1 MYDVNMSE
9 ISHCYYNAPTFIHIN
24 YNKSVKIR
32 FCHRIVVAVPVSVSP
47 VDTEFRSYFGAHTH

>member
-1 MYDVNMSE
+1 MSE

-32 FCHRIVVAVPVSVSP
+32 FCHRIVVAVPVSVSEAP
-47 VDTEFRSYFGAHTH
+47 AFPKRMFEARR